1 MTTYM
6 TTSDQVLYHFSYTCT
21 KITWYFQ
28 SLELEKIIVKLY
40 ELIKA
45 NEVEMGT
52 YCLCASFPIYKTG
65 MIVVATSLTNYLQNL
80 I

>member
-1 MTTYM
+1 MTTYIV
-6 TTSDQVLYHFSYTCT
+6 TSDPVFYHFSHTCT

-52 YCLCASFPIYKTG
+52 YCLCTSFPIYKTG
-65 MIVVATSLTNYLQNL
+65 MIVVSTSLTNYLQNL
-80 I
+80 L